1 MCIVNSGAALEGSIW
16 HNYVEL
22 FLFSKCNTSLGN
34 LYLKILKKKKK
45 KPKLKGSSKKHF
57 YNFGVWKDFLDVVL
71 KVDLQKENCIIEDF
85 WF

>member
-22 FLFSKCNTSLGN
+22 FLFSKYNTSLGN
-34 LYLKILKKKKK
+34 LDLKIYKKKKT
-45 KPKLKGSSKKHF
+45 KLKGSSKKHF
-57 YNFGVWKDFLDVVL
+57 YKFGVWKDFLDIVL